1 MEGSKGDEAFEALG
15 LKPQLLINDI
25 LNMVD
30 DVVDAAFGFYHQE
43 VVKLLRSG
51 GDGSSINSDDLAKG
65 ISSLR
70 YLVEGV
76 LDKQM
81 TRWENYC
88 LNHCFSV
95 PEGFV
100 LPKNQDSTRNFLMH
114 SELSNQQLDIQLE
127 NLRMKLAAAGKK
139 NVELQREINSLEKQ
153 ARNDAAVG
161 ETMQLLE
168 QNIVPQIFKDI
179 KEAASEL
186 QEKLLEAMVKMKD
199 GAGGGLIN
207 INTLKEGIWK
217 QDEYLSTKLE
227 EIQDVVKIL
236 RRT

>member
-1 MEGSKGDEAFEALG
+1 MEGSKGEEAFEALG
-15 LKPQLLINDI
+15 LKPKLLINDI

-30 DVVDAAFGFYHQE
+30 DFVDAAFDFYHQE
-43 VVKLLRSG
+43 AVKLLRSG

-76 LDKQM
+76 LDKQ
-81 TRWENYC
+81 TTLWEKYC
-88 LNHCFSV
+88 LNHCFAV

-114 SELSNQQLDIQLE
+114 SELSNEQLDNQLE

-139 NVELQREINSLEKQ
+139 NAELQREIHSLEKQ
-153 ARNDAAVG
+153 ERNDAVVV

-168 QNIVPQIFKDI
+168 QNLVPQIFKDI

-186 QEKLLEAMVKMKD
+186 QEKMLEAMVKMKD